1 MKLFNGMTKRQRI
14 DFLEEV
20 AVRANREMSVVSL
33 QALAAIASMDTV
45 NLPRI
50 RRRSSTLLL
59 AINSAQVELE
69 QLYGRKG
76 DAQQG
81 AR

>member
-59 AINSAQVELE
+59 AINSAQVELQ